1 MIEKQDA
8 KEERATE
15 KRKSTRKEKD
25 LSEKWDWEDAVNEG
39 LENLQEEKELLR
51 N

>member
-8 KEERATE
+8 KEERDTE
-15 KRKSTRKEKD
+15 KRRTRQKQKD
-25 LSEKWDWEDAVNEG
+25 PSEKWDWEDAVNEG
-39 LENLQEEKELLR
+39 LENLQEEKETLR